1 MSTYTATTEGIT
13 VTAHPVY
20 IDGQSD
26 IINRKFVFAYFIRIA
41 NNTDGSVQ
49 LIRRHWLISDSG
61 GEVKQ
66 VEGEG
71 VVGKQPLILPGHSHD
86 YNSFCVLETFEGAME
101 GTYTMRRENGEE
113 FKVIIPR
120 FVLRA
125 AAN

>member
-26 IINRKFVFAYFIRIA
+26 IINKKFVFAYFIRIA
-41 NNTDGSVQ
+41 NNTDGSVR
-49 LIRRHWLISDSG
+49 LMRRHWFIFDSG

-71 VVGKQPLILPGHSHD
+71 VVGKQPLIPPGHSHD

-101 GTYTMRRENGEE
+101 GTYLMRRENGEE
-113 FKVIIPR
+113 FSVTIPR